1 MSYFVI
7 HLSYLSYFS
16 YFFYISKIFKIR
28 ICHWVWHSTS
38 VKNWYYWKTSIN
50 KIWRDYNFP
59 SEKTVW
65 WVPYILLWKICL
77 RCHQLLVA
85 PCSSRFSSVLFG
97 LYCYCSLCW
106 IYASCFVVIL
116 VCMLSKSLNIDL
128 WDLILTYGKY
138 FLPLFLIP
146 VCRWKW
152 GIRLFFV
159 YFDPFLF
166 LLISLIP
173 ACFFR
178 PHFSGPKSNL
188 LCLKT
193 DRLLNWPY
201 VVLVILIFRKENY
214 ISYF

>member
-1 MSYFVI
+1 MLSRKNCAL
-7 HLSYLSYFS
+7 HLQ
-16 YFFYISKIFKIR
+16 
-28 ICHWVWHSTS
+28 T
-38 VKNWYYWKTSIN
+38 
-50 KIWRDYNFP
+50 
-59 SEKTVW
+59 
-65 WVPYILLWKICL
+65 
-77 RCHQLLVA
+77 
-85 PCSSRFSSVLFG
+85 SRFSSVLFG

-138 FLPLFLIP
+138 FLPLFLTP

-214 ISYF
+214 HTFHTFRIFFPKFSYIFILLGIFFTKLSYFFILFWQRIVILS

>member
-1 MSYFVI
+1 
-7 HLSYLSYFS
+7 
-16 YFFYISKIFKIR
+16 
-28 ICHWVWHSTS
+28 
-38 VKNWYYWKTSIN
+38 
-50 KIWRDYNFP
+50 
-59 SEKTVW
+59 
-65 WVPYILLWKICL
+65 
-77 RCHQLLVA
+77 
-85 PCSSRFSSVLFG
+85 
-97 LYCYCSLCW
+97 
-106 IYASCFVVIL
+106 
-116 VCMLSKSLNIDL
+116 MLSKSLNIDL

-138 FLPLFLIP
+138 FLPLFLTP

-214 ISYF
+214 HTFHTYRIFFPKFSYIFILLGIFFTKLSYFFILFWQRIVILS